1 MGKNKDHQTEAN
13 TEMIRIR
20 ATPEL
25 KAAFEAY
32 CLETQ
37 QSDASG
43 GREAIWKLVRDNHRR
58 RTGKSLEKPDVNP
71 RSWGKRS

>member
-1 MGKNKDHQTEAN
+1 MPKNKDQQAEHN

-32 CLETQ
+32 CLDTK

-43 GREAIWKLVRDNHRR
+43 GREAIWALVHKDHFQ
-58 RTGKSLEKPDVNP
+58 RTGKKLEKPDVNP
-71 RSWGKRS
+71 RSWGNRR